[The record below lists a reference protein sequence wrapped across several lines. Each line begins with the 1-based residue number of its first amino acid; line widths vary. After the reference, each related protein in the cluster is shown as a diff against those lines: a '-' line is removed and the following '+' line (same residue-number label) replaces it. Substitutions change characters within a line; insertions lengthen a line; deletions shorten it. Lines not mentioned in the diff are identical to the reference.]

1 MRRREF
7 LGGIGSSAVGWPLA
21 AQAQEQGRLPVVGV
35 LRPNPKETEPFAEPF
50 RRYMRAIGWEDGRN
64 VRFLFVWAEGR
75 NERAPALAEKLV
87 AQNVDLIITFGDPAI
102 RAAQRATQAIP
113 IVGMTDDMVGS
124 GLAASMARP
133 GGNTTGVS
141 ILAPE
146 LDVKRLEILHEF
158 VPQARRIAVLAD
170 PSTISTRAQLTSAA
184 RDLGV
189 ELVVF
194 EAQNPAEIGGPLDAI
209 AVAKVEAINVLASP
223 QLNAARHVIIE
234 RTRNAR
240 LPAIYQFPETAE
252 EGGLLSYGPRVL
264 LCYRHV
270 VSLVDK
276 VLRGTKPAD
285 LPIEQPSKFELA
297 VNLKTAIAIGMT
309 IPPTL
314 LLRADEVI
322 E

>member
-7 LGGIGSSAVGWPLA
+7 ISLLGGAAVAWPLA
-21 AQAQEQGRLPVVGV
+21 AYGQQGRLPVVGV
-35 LRPNPKETEPFAEPF
+35 LRPNPKDTEPFVEPF
-50 RRYMRAIGWEDGRN
+50 RKYMKAIGWEEGRN
-64 VRFLFVWAEGR
+64 IRFLFAWMEGR
-75 NERAPALAEKLV
+75 NERGPQLAGDFV
-87 AQNVDLIITFGDPAI
+87 AQNVDLIVTFGDPAI
-102 RAAQRATQAIP
+102 RAVQSATQAIP

-124 GLAASMARP
+124 GLAASLARP

-146 LDVKRLEILHEF
+146 LNVKRLEVLHEF

-170 PSTISTRAQLTSAA
+170 PSTISTGAQLTNAA

-194 EAQNPAEIGGPLDAI
+194 EARSPAEIGGPLDAI
-209 AVAKVEAINVLASP
+209 AMAKVEAVNVLASP
-223 QLNAARHVIIE
+223 QLYAARYLIIE

-240 LPAIYQFPETAE
+240 LPAIYQFPEVAE
-252 EGGLLSYGPRVL
+252 EGGLLSYGPRLL

-276 VLRGTKPAD
+276 VLRGASPAQ
-285 LPIEQPSKFELA
+285 LPIEQPSKFELI
-297 VNLKTAIAIGMT
+297 VNLKTANAIGLT
-309 IPPTL
+309 VTPTL
-314 LLRADEVI
+314 LLRADAVI

>member
-1 MRRREF
+1 M
-7 LGGIGSSAVGWPLA
+7 
-21 AQAQEQGRLPVVGV
+21 VGV
-35 LRPNPKETEPFAEPF
+35 LRPTPKDTDQFAEPF
-50 RRYMRAIGWEDGRN
+50 RRYMRAIGWEDGRT
-64 VRFLFVWAEGR
+64 VRFMFVWAEGR
-75 NERAPALAEKLV
+75 NERAPALAEELV
-87 AQNVDLIITFGDPAI
+87 AQNVDLIVTFGDPAI
-102 RAAQRATQAIP
+102 RATQRATQAIP

-170 PSTISTRAQLTSAA
+170 PSTISTRTQLANAA

-189 ELVVF
+189 ELLVF
-194 EAQNPAEIGGPLDAI
+194 EVQNPAQIGGPLDAI
-209 AVAKVEAINVLASP
+209 ATAGVEAVNVLASP

-264 LCYRHV
+264 LCFRHV

-285 LPIEQPSKFELA
+285 LPIEQPSKFELV

-314 LLRADEVI
+314 LLRADQVI